1 MELHMDKANGENEL
15 TCIHLAH
22 NDVVSFFW
30 VQFHH
35 LKTEQD

>member
-1 MELHMDKANGENEL
+1 MELHVDKADGENEL

-22 NDVVSFFW
+22 YE

-35 LKTEQD
+35 MKTEQD